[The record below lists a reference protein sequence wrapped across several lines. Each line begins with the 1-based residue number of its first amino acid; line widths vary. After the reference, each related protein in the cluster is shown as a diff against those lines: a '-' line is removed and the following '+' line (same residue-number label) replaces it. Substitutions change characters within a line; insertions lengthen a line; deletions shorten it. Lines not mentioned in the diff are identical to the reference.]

1 MTSRV
6 VVAEMLP
13 YWAVMV
19 TVPAP
24 TAVARPLLFTVA
36 TDVLDELQVTCP
48 VRLKV
53 DPSENVPVAV
63 SCVLTPEGMLELADV
78 TAIDERVAEVTVRVA
93 VAEVVPIVALMVTV
107 PAWKVAVARPMF
119 TIATD
124 VLDEVHNACVVT
136 SPVLP
141 SAFVPVAKNCCV
153 PPRVMTALVG
163 VTAMELG
170 VSFPHPG
177 RHAANAT
184 GKNTAQNNLKVFLS
198 ILCFPPLIRR

>member
-1 MTSRV
+1 VTARV
-6 VVAEMLP
+6 VVAEVLP

-63 SCVLTPEGMLELADV
+63 SCVLTPAGMLELADV

-93 VAEVVPIVALMVTV
+93 VPVVVPIVAVMVTV
-107 PAWKVAVARPMF
+107 PASTAVARPLS
-119 TIATD
+119 TIATS
-124 VLDEVHNACVVT
+124 VLDELQVACVVT

-153 PPRVMTALVG
+153 PAMLMTAVVG

-170 VSFPHPG
+170 GCGPHPG
-177 RHAANAT
+177 RHAANDT
-184 GKNTAQNNLKVFLS
+184 GKNTAQNNLKVFMS
-198 ILCFPPLIRR
+198 ILCFPP